1 MIWRRMPLVLTISI
15 LGVLI
20 SFYLIVSEPR
30 SYEASAVIQLDM
42 PAAIDPASDSSLPAS
57 RRVQLIEQRLMAR
70 QNLRDVIERLGL
82 FANTAGLSESEKL
95 AALRLSTRI
104 DSISAP
110 GVSVDSRLSLA
121 AIIITSRAETPETA
135 AAIAND
141 FADSVVNRD
150 RDNRALR
157 IHETRDFLTTEE
169 TRLNEALAIQERK
182 VVEYSARNEDAL
194 PSSQEFLQ
202 AELGQLTEIEA
213 ALDRDIM
220 TLQRERLALEAG
232 GIADARPSASLVQ
245 QIRSAEVELA
255 QARRTLPEGHPEIQR
270 LEDQLERLNSGGGSG
285 GSDVV
290 RRQVEL
296 IDAQLAQLNLD
307 KQGLES
313 RRIEIDKA
321 RARGPLVAREIEG
334 MVREQTRL
342 QDRYAE
348 ISRQLAQV
356 EAQQLLMDNDQAE
369 RFVLL
374 ESAVPPEYP
383 VLSNRKKSAVLG
395 VGVSGALALLV
406 AFVLETMNPILRSSR
421 QFARAT
427 GTIPVISLPYRLTS
441 EDIARRRRRTIY
453 MVCIL
458 LCGAFAVLW
467 MLGAIPGLPSPGV
480 VSVPTDGMG

>member
-1 MIWRRMPLVLTISI
+1 
-15 LGVLI
+15 
-20 SFYLIVSEPR
+20 
-30 SYEASAVIQLDM
+30 
-42 PAAIDPASDSSLPAS
+42 
-57 RRVQLIEQRLMAR
+57 
-70 QNLRDVIERLGL
+70 
-82 FANTAGLSESEKL
+82 
-95 AALRLSTRI
+95 
-104 DSISAP
+104 
-110 GVSVDSRLSLA
+110 
-121 AIIITSRAETPETA
+121 
-135 AAIAND
+135 
-141 FADSVVNRD
+141 
-150 RDNRALR
+150 
-157 IHETRDFLTTEE
+157 
-169 TRLNEALAIQERK
+169 
-182 VVEYSARNEDAL
+182 
-194 PSSQEFLQ
+194 
-202 AELGQLTEIEA
+202 
-213 ALDRDIM
+213 
-220 TLQRERLALEAG
+220 
-232 GIADARPSASLVQ
+232 
-245 QIRSAEVELA
+245 
-255 QARRTLPEGHPEIQR
+255 
-270 LEDQLERLNSGGGSG
+270 
-285 GSDVV
+285 
-290 RRQVEL
+290 
-296 IDAQLAQLNLD
+296 
-307 KQGLES
+307 
-313 RRIEIDKA
+313 
-321 RARGPLVAREIEG
+321 